1 MLIEEILEA
10 TKGKLLCGDIKTEV
24 LTTSTNSREIGE
36 QCLFVPI
43 IGENVD
49 AHRFIQSAF
58 DNGAVATFTS
68 EHEKVDSDKAFIK
81 VSDTIKALQD
91 MGAYYGRKLAIP
103 TVGITGSV
111 GKTTTKE
118 MVACAL
124 SAKYEVFKTSG
135 NHNSQIGVP
144 TTLLEMKKTD
154 EYAVIEMGMSMPNEM
169 KQLATLVD
177 LDMAVITN
185 IGVSH
190 IEQLGTRQ
198 GICDEKM
205 NIFNALKE
213 NGKVFLNGDDDI
225 LATYTGKNRKDA
237 MSCVS
242 DKVIQKDVIFYG
254 TSEYCDYRGVNVV
267 SSENGINFT
276 LIHDNN
282 EYEVKLNVLGKH
294 NVLNALVSIA
304 VAHNAGISIEDAINS
319 LSTYGGVKMRQ
330 QIVKTNVATII
341 DDTYN
346 ASPDSMKAGL
356 SVLCDYVTDGRKFA
370 ILADMLELGENS
382 KKYHF
387 EIGEYILNNPIY
399 EVITF
404 GEDAKEINEAIK
416 NSKIISKHFD
426 TREDITKYLIETL
439 QKDDVV
445 LLKGSRGMKLNEISD
460 TLIEVFKP
468 KDTSNNTLTTKE
480 KLGKR

>member
-49 AHRFIQSAF
+49 AHRFIQGAF
-58 DNGAVATFTS
+58 DNGAVATFTC
-68 EHEKVDSDKAFIK
+68 EHDNVDDNKSWIRVD
-81 VSDTIKALQD
+81 DTIKALQD

-144 TTLLEMKKTD
+144 TTLLEMKVTD
-154 EYAVIEMGMSMPNEM
+154 EIAVIEMGMSMPGEM

-205 NIFNALKE
+205 NICNALKK

-225 LATYTGKNRKDA
+225 LSTYKDK
-237 MSCVS
+237 M
-242 DKVIQKDVIFYG
+242 QKDVIFYG
-254 TSEYCDYRGVNVV
+254 TQEYCDYRAVDVV
-267 SSENGINFT
+267 ANEDGIDFV
-276 LIHDNN
+276 LVHDDKK
-282 EYEVKLNVLGKH
+282 YQVRLNVLGKH

-304 VAHNAGISIEDAINS
+304 VAHNANVRIEDAIAK

-356 SVLCDYVTDGRKFA
+356 SVLCDYVTSGKKVA
-370 ILADMLELGENS
+370 VLADMLELGENS

-387 EIGEYILNNPIY
+387 EVGEYIVNNPIH

-404 GEDAKEINEAIK
+404 GEDAKEINKAILGT
-416 NSKIISKHFD
+416 NIDSKHFD
-426 TREDITKYLIETL
+426 TREDITQYLINTL
-439 QKDDVV
+439 KIGDVV

-460 TLIEVFKP
+460 TLIETFKP
-468 KDTSNNTLTTKE
+468 KDVSKSTLFTQE